1 MRTDALSGRMQGR
14 KILVTGAGR
23 GIGRATAALLT
34 QHGARVACL
43 DVDGESLRAST
54 EPLIDTPENLL
65 IEADAMIASEI
76 SDAVEQTVAR
86 FGGLDVLVNNVG
98 LSTRGSIEETS
109 EQEWD
114 RVSRNTKGVYLASR
128 AALPHMRRSG
138 GGAIVNIGSGAGM
151 PGFPGAAAY
160 GTSKAGVIALTR
172 LMAMD
177 HGKDGVRVNCVCPG
191 LTDTDISRR
200 YRRIEA
206 EKTGRTF
213 EEVTEKALSRYP
225 LGRIGQPIDVAHAV
239 LFLASD
245 EASWITGATLMVDG
259 GRSAGA
265 Y

>member
-1 MRTDALSGRMQGR
+1 MRADAFSDRMKGR
-14 KILVTGAGR
+14 KVLVTGAGR
-23 GIGRATAALLT
+23 GIGRATAALFT

-43 DVDGESLRAST
+43 DIDGGALRARAD
-54 EPLIDTPENLL
+54 PLIDTDENLM
-65 IEADAMIASEI
+65 IEADAMIVREI
-76 SDAVEQTVAR
+76 VDAVEQTVAC

-109 EQEWD
+109 EGEWD
-114 RVSRNTKGVYLASR
+114 RVSQNTKGVYLASR
-128 AALPHMRRSG
+128 AALPHMRKSG
-138 GGAIVNIGSGAGM
+138 GGAIVNIGSGAGL
-151 PGFPGAAAY
+151 PGFPGVAAY
-160 GTSKAGVIALTR
+160 GTSKAGVVALTR

-177 HGKDGVRVNCVCPG
+177 HGQDGIRVNCVCPG
-191 LTDTDISRR
+191 LTDTNISRH

-206 EKTGRTF
+206 EKSGRTF
-213 EEVTEKALSRYP
+213 EEVTQMALSRYP
-225 LGRIGQPIDVAHAV
+225 LGRIGQPIDVARAV